1 MVLSKPLRGAR
12 RVALASSSPEG
23 TFLPGPLLCELPSL
37 RTPGFPQKAV
47 SGPVSNPGRVVM
59 LRCAWAQEALKAGQL
74 GLGEEKG
81 TPRYSEGE
89 SRDGEESDEERRGTV
104 RINEGL
110 L

>member
-1 MVLSKPLRGAR
+1 MPRPKRLRGAH

-37 RTPGFPQKAV
+37 RTLGFPQKAV
-47 SGPVSNPGRVVM
+47 SGHVSNPGRVVT
-59 LRCAWAQEALKAGQL
+59 LRCAWAQEAQKAGHL
-74 GLGEEKG
+74 GLGKE
-81 TPRYSEGE
+81 RYSEGE

-104 RINEGL
+104 RNNEGL